1 MTIRGVH
8 TMYYSSEPDALRAFL
23 RDQLGF
29 PATDVGGGWLIFDL
43 PQADMGVHPTSGDP
57 ANGTQYL
64 SFYCDDVH
72 ASVQQLRARGVE
84 FIDEG
89 ERSGL
94 WPGHSLQDAGR
105 AHRRVVPAALP
116 PGRQDI
122 VRQRV
127 KVASRFPANGCAGG
141 RARCHAGSASSRL
154 SQTSGMYTSTIRSC
168 SVTPGPAF
176 T

>member
-72 ASVQQLRARGVE
+72 ASVQQLRGRGVE
-84 FIDEG
+84 FIDEVNDQG
-89 ERSGL
+89 YGL
-94 WPGHSLQDAGR
+94 AIHFKMPGGLTAELYQPR
-105 AHRRVVPAALP
+105 Y
-116 PGRQDI
+116 RQD
-122 VRQRV
+122 
-127 KVASRFPANGCAGG
+127 G
-141 RARCHAGSASSRL
+141 RIL
-154 SQTSGMYTSTIRSC
+154 SD
-168 SVTPGPAF
+168 SV
-176 T
+176 